1 MMSTGST
8 SNANRSHF
16 RTKSIG
22 VRVTEAD
29 FARLQALADAEQKSL
44 GEWSRD
50 VLLEKAEGRN
60 IASVD
65 QAVLSE
71 LLALRRIV
79 LNVLFSLASGKTFTT
94 GEMDDLIQSADAEK
108 LSKARERLRAVMREE
123 LGGSGN
129 DD

>member
-1 MMSTGST
+1 MS
-8 SNANRSHF
+8 NCPAPNMNRSHF
-16 RTKSIG
+16 RTRSIG

-50 VLLEKAEGRN
+50 VLLEKAEGTN
-60 IASVD
+60 IAPAD

-71 LLALRRIV
+71 LLAIRTIV
-79 LNVLFSLASGKTFTT
+79 LNVLFSLASGKNFTT

>member
-1 MMSTGST
+1 MSNGS
-8 SNANRSHF
+8 NQNFNRSHF

-22 VRVTEAD
+22 VRVTESD
-29 FARLQALADAEQKSL
+29 LARLQALADSERKSL

-60 IASVD
+60 VAPSD

-71 LLALRRIV
+71 LLALRTIV
-79 LNVLFSLASGKTFTT
+79 LNAFFSLAGEKVLTAA
-94 GEMDDLIQSADAEK
+94 EMDDLIQRADTEK
-108 LSKARERLRAVMREE
+108 LPKARERLRAVMRKE